1 MDKIMF
7 KITKNYLTV
16 SLLKKDL
23 PKENLNNTNV
33 IDTKEIVF
41 SKDYIFANQDL
52 VTSFLNVIILKR
64 NVTKAIINDYEI
76 IEFILKII
84 NYIPNIKE
92 LNIKPDKTINYNIFL
107 LLLENKYLE
116 SISVYDIPG
125 YLLERLDVNKD
136 LKIDVRSELFFISDF
151 MSENNLTT
159 YSKLYYKKHII
170 IDCSFDDI
178 TKEDFDTFIKIN
190 NHLKTIDIIKF
201 NENDFIYIINSLVKY
216 NKNSIKIIIEEK
228 NNNIETI
235 YNAINS
241 LKNDYDKYFK
251 FNLIDF
257 KINYSIE
264 FKKNNLVKQLNLN
277 FIKISLISVISLI
290 LILMSINYYKNFTQ
304 KKDILNI
311 EKEINDIIKQI
322 DNEYTID
329 DNDIGYEIILPDEEV
344 PTTTKKSTYVSSYYK
359 NYDKVFETLLKIND
373 DTIGW
378 LTVNNTRIDYPVVQ
392 AEDNDY
398 YLTRDFNKYK
408 NSMGWVFMDYR
419 NNIEVL
425 NQNTI
430 IYAHNINGGIM
441 FGQLRNTLKE
451 SWYKKPE
458 NQIITF
464 NTLNNN
470 MKWQIISI
478 YNVPNTTDYLKTSF
492 YEKEKYEEFIAL
504 IVGRSIYDF
513 NQTVTYE
520 DKILTLST
528 CHNRGAERAVVHAKL
543 IKE

>member
-16 SLLKKDL
+16 SLLNKDL

-392 AEDNDY
+392 AEDND
-398 YLTRDFNKYK
+398 
-408 NSMGWVFMDYR
+408 
-419 NNIEVL
+419 
-425 NQNTI
+425 
-430 IYAHNINGGIM
+430 
-441 FGQLRNTLKE
+441 
-451 SWYKKPE
+451 
-458 NQIITF
+458 
-464 NTLNNN
+464 
-470 MKWQIISI
+470 
-478 YNVPNTTDYLKTSF
+478 
-492 YEKEKYEEFIAL
+492 
-504 IVGRSIYDF
+504 
-513 NQTVTYE
+513 
-520 DKILTLST
+520 
-528 CHNRGAERAVVHAKL
+528 
-543 IKE
+543 